1 MAILKTRMTLKQ
13 VRAEDGHIIA
23 DKDGNAFL
31 EVGVANTYVSHL
43 KIQNSD
49 ASQSPAIMSKS
60 AAIATVDLA
69 LMAKGEGYVAIL
81 PDGNYAAKLKL
92 ASGASNS
99 MQGPGLSAHATSQ
112 DFPVVFPVDLPA
124 SDAFL
129 KIDSAGQLEFA
140 TGSAS
145 SFNLTADTGAAQ
157 LIEAGDTL
165 NLIGTTE
172 EVETLVSGTDQIK
185 IGLPAT
191 VKIETALKVP
201 AIKAADG
208 SAAMTIDDSTGKVTF
223 AGDVDVLGATTT
235 VNTQDLVVQ
244 DKDIIIASG
253 ATSIAQANG
262 AGIKVS
268 ESAYA
273 TLLFDNAASSWD
285 SNLDWNLELGK
296 VYKIN
301 DVEVLNANG
310 AKFLAAGLGKG
321 IDVDGAGLP
330 ELAIVE
336 ERAGMGSTAGGSL
349 GGTTTIKVEVA
360 GVASN
365 YQNHHFQVFLNG
377 ILQKGIDEG
386 NAAGLLASGDADYAY
401 NYDSGNTKAVFF
413 FADDMVSSEDSIA
426 FFYAE

>member
-49 ASQSPAIMSKS
+49 ADQSPAIMSKS
-60 AAIATVDLA
+60 VGQATVDLA

-81 PDGNYAAKLKL
+81 PDGDYSAKLKL
-92 ASGASNS
+92 ASGANNS
-99 MQGPGLSAHATSQ
+99 MQGPGLSAHASSEN
-112 DFPVVFPVDLPA
+112 FPIVFPDDLPA

-165 NLIGTTE
+165 NLIGTVE

-208 SAAMTIDDSTGKVTF
+208 AAAMTIDNTTGKVIF
-223 AGDVDVLGATTT
+223 AGDIQVQGTTTT
-235 VNTQDLVVQ
+235 VNSQNLVVA
-244 DKDIIIASG
+244 DKDILIAAG
-253 ATSIAQANG
+253 ADAASSNG
-262 AGIKVS
+262 AGIRVS
-268 ESAYA
+268 ESDYA
-273 TLLFDNAASSWD
+273 TLLFDNATSSWD
-285 SNLDWNLELGK
+285 SNLDWNLESGK

-321 IDVDGAGLP
+321 IDVDAGGLP
-330 ELAIVE
+330 ELAIIE
-336 ERAGMGSTAGGSL
+336 ERAGMGSTAGGSV

-360 GVASN
+360 SVLSD

-386 NAAGLLASGDADYAY
+386 SAAGLLASGDADYAY
-401 NYDSGNTKAVFF
+401 NYDSGATKAVFY
-413 FADDMVSSEDSIA
+413 FADDMVSTEDSIA